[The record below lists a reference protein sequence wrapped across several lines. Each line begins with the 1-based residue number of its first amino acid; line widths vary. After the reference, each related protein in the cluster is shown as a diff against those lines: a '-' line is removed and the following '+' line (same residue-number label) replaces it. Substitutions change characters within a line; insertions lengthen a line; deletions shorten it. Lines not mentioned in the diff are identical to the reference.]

1 MQFLNLIYLIKKM
14 IGKNSR
20 RISITLPKD
29 LDDFLD
35 LTVKELQ
42 KTDRS
47 WTKSKLIERTLLI
60 HINLAEET
68 ADKDKQA

>member
-1 MQFLNLIYLIKKM
+1 MRFLNLIYLIKKM

-47 WTKSKLIERTLLI
+47 WTKSKLIERSLLI
-60 HINLAEET
+60 NINSAEET
-68 ADKDKQA
+68 AHTDEKA